1 MSEESIGP
9 PVTAVEQAILESPST
24 ADANLAAFYADRK
37 LMWRNVRWIN
47 FGHFGTAISMTI
59 VEPLMNLRLKSI
71 GVSDSSVGLL
81 TSANLWAV
89 SFLVMYFSW
98 KSDHCTSPLGRR
110 TPFVLMSLP
119 FIATALICFPHFRE
133 KWILIGFMVVYYFFN
148 DMKAS
153 TFPLL
158 SIDCVSKEVLAR
170 VSGLVTVVISLAAF
184 LSSRL
189 GAKMADVNQP
199 RVFLI
204 AAIVMTTATLVA
216 LWRIKEPPIYHPATE
231 SFNILAPIKV
241 ACQDKR
247 ILVLML
253 AVALLNAFYMI
264 FNTWV
269 WFYAKTKLGLSI
281 GETGVAMSYGL
292 LLRIAVSYPAGWL
305 IDRFG
310 SYIALSIEW
319 VLMLALAVSSIY
331 VTNAN
336 GLILLTVIFSLLMPL
351 QVAGDTI
358 LWKTMDKADTGSY
371 TSTVALI
378 RNFCTG
384 TVIAISGFLI
394 KWTGSYVV
402 AFWFGFTLSSIALI
416 VFFVYRHIMRT
427 GGKPAAMA
435 LQAAGGPE
443 FMERSVSRVNPSALE
458 EGPIAKGLVPGQA
471 SAGGK
476 DLSREPWKFA

>member
-1 MSEESIGP
+1 MSEQLNEHEMTP
-9 PVTAVEQAILESPST
+9 EQIALLEAPS
-24 ADANLAAFYADRK
+24 AHDVKLGIFYADRK

-59 VEPLMNLRLKSI
+59 VEPLMNLRLKAI
-71 GVSDSSVGLL
+71 GVSESGVGLL

-98 KSDHCTSPLGRR
+98 KSDHCTSSLGRR
-110 TPFVLMSLP
+110 TPFVLISLP
-119 FIATALICFPHFRE
+119 FIAIALLLFPYFSL
-133 KWILIGFMVVYYFFN
+133 KWVLIGLMVVYYFFN

-170 VSGLVTVVISLAAF
+170 VSGLVTVVISLAGF

-189 GAKMADVNQP
+189 GARMADVNLP

-204 AAIVMTTATLVA
+204 AAVAMATTTLLA
-216 LWRIKEPPIYHPATE
+216 LWRIKEPPIYHPTTE
-231 SFNILAPIKV
+231 RFSLLAPIKV
-241 ACQDKR
+241 ACQDRR
-247 ILVLML
+247 ILVLMV
-253 AVALLNAFYMI
+253 AVALLNAFQII
-264 FNTWV
+264 FYTWV
-269 WFYAKTKLGLSI
+269 WFYAKAKLGLTI
-281 GETGVAMSYGL
+281 GETGAAMSWGL
-292 LLRIAVSYPAGWL
+292 LLKMAVSYPAGWL

-310 SYIALSIEW
+310 SYVALCIEW
-319 VLMLALAVSSIY
+319 VLMLCLAVSSIY

-336 GLILLTVIFSLLMPL
+336 GLVLLMVFFSLFMPF

-402 AFWFGFTLSSIALI
+402 AFWFGFVLSSIALI
-416 VFFVYRHIMRT
+416 VFFVYRHMMRT
-427 GGKPAAMA
+427 GAKPTSASPPADGGADLREPTPSVKPTAFAEGLVSDGRMHGEA
-435 LQAAGGPE
+435 SAAG
-443 FMERSVSRVNPSALE
+443 
-458 EGPIAKGLVPGQA
+458 
-471 SAGGK
+471 
-476 DLSREPWKFA
+476 

>member
-1 MSEESIGP
+1 MSEGSIGP
-9 PVTAVEQAILESPST
+9 SVPSVGQAVLESPST

-59 VEPLMNLRLKSI
+59 VEPLMNLRLKAI

-110 TPFVLMSLP
+110 TPFVLISLP
-119 FIATALICFPHFRE
+119 FITTALICFPHFRE

-153 TFPLL
+153 TYPLL

-170 VSGLVTVVISLAAF
+170 VSGLVTIVISLAGF

-204 AAIVMTTATLVA
+204 AATIMTTATLIA
-216 LWRIKEPPIYHPATE
+216 LWRIKEPPIYHPATR

-269 WFYAKTKLGLSI
+269 WFYAKTKLGLTI

-292 LLRIAVSYPAGWL
+292 ILRMCVSYPAGWL

-319 VLMLALAVSSIY
+319 VLMLTLAVSSIY

-336 GLILLTVIFSLLMPL
+336 GLILLAVIFSLLMPL
-351 QVAGDTI
+351 QVAGDAI
-358 LWKTMDKADTGSY
+358 LWKTMDKADTGSF

-384 TVIAISGFLI
+384 TVIAFSGFLI

-402 AFWFGFTLSSIALI
+402 AFWFGFALSSIALI
-416 VFFVYRHIMRT
+416 VFFIYRHIMRT
-427 GGKPAAMA
+427 GGNPATTAPPIT
-435 LQAAGGPE
+435 GRGD
-443 FMERSVSRVNPSALE
+443 FIVNPISTDKPSNLPHDRVT
-458 EGPIAKGLVPGQA
+458 GRSTPGEA
-471 SAGGK
+471 SAA
-476 DLSREPWKFA
+476 S